1 MDVCVPQK
9 ERKINAVVFDFDGT
23 LAHQVIDFTEMK
35 RRVAA
40 AASAWLGRRPEPNGT
55 PALEWIEELARDI
68 EVGQAGQ
75 GRRFFDA
82 AHAVIRDMECE
93 AASRGGLFPFVR
105 KMLRDLGG
113 RGVDTAIITRN
124 CAQAVEAVFPDA
136 LDYCRAVLPREA
148 VARVKPDP
156 GHLRSAM
163 EILGALPET
172 TLMVG
177 DHPLDIET
185 GRRAGT
191 RTAGWPRGGYPGR
204 PFSRRARS
212 SRPPTPV
219 SSWRRFFRGGVMN
232 RRS

>member
-23 LAHQVIDFTEMK
+23 LAYLVIDFTEMK
-35 RRVAA
+35 RRVADT
-40 AASAWLGRRPEPNGT
+40 ASAWLDHRPEPDGM
-55 PALEWIEELARDI
+55 PVLEWIEELARDI

-82 AHAVIRDMECE
+82 AHAAIRDMECE
-93 AASRGGLFPFVR
+93 AARRGGLFPFVR
-105 KMLRDLGG
+105 KMLRDLGE

-156 GHLRSAM
+156 GHLRSAL
-163 EILGALPET
+163 EILGASPDT

-191 RTAGWPRGGYPGR
+191 RTAGVASGRISREALLAAGAEFTAADARELVETLFLGGE
-204 PFSRRARS
+204 
-212 SRPPTPV
+212 
-219 SSWRRFFRGGVMN
+219 
-232 RRS
+232 